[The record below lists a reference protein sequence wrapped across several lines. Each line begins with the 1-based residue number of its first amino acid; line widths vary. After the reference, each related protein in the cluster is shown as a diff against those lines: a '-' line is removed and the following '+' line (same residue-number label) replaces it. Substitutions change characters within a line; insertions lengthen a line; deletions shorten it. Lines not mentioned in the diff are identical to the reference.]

1 MPGPKRPGGPG
12 GHGGP
17 GGPKAPAKPKNTKQ
31 TFKRLFGYLKAS
43 KGLLFVV
50 FIFVAV
56 SSLAGIVGT
65 YFLKGITDDYLIPL
79 IGSELTFEV
88 LAPLAKVLIF
98 LACIYICG
106 ALSS

>member
-1 MPGPKRPGGPG
+1 MPGPKRPGGP
-12 GHGGP
+12 GGP

-65 YFLKGITDDYLIPL
+65 YFLKGITLR
-79 IGSELTFEV
+79 
-88 LAPLAKVLIF
+88 F
-98 LACIYICG
+98 L
-106 ALSS
+106 LRLQKS